1 MGLFLQTAAYAA
13 GPEMAVTTVQSQEM
27 QEMDAS
33 CMEMMQQQ
41 PDKKPCDGLTLKC
54 IVTMGCITAVG
65 LPSVGAPV
73 LVRQFA
79 EPQIFWA
86 TSKVLIGNDLVPEHH
101 PPSLLG

>member
-1 MGLFLQTAAYAA
+1 MGLLLQTAAYAA
-13 GPEMAVTTVQSQEM
+13 GPEMAVRVAPLR
-27 QEMDAS
+27 EMDAN

-41 PDKKPCDGLTLKC
+41 PDKKPCHGLTLKC
-54 IVTMGCITAVG
+54 IATMGCITTVG

-86 TSKVLIGNDLVPEHH
+86 TSKVLIGSDSVPEHH

>member
-13 GPEMAVTTVQSQEM
+13 GPQTAVTTVQSK
-27 QEMDAS
+27 EMDAS
-33 CMEMMQQQ
+33 CMEMMKQQ
-41 PDKKPCDGLTLKC
+41 PDKKPCHGLTLKC
-54 IVTMGCITAVG
+54 IATMGCITTVG
-65 LPSVGAPV
+65 LPGVGAPV

-86 TSKVLIGNDLVPEHH
+86 TFKVLIGSVSVPEQH